1 MHLNHFNSD
10 GYTPLH
16 LACLTDKPQCVN
28 ALLLAGANVNL
39 SAKQSKQSKTSTPTS
54 LAGFVKSNNSNK
66 LYNRYMKFGGTPLHW
81 CSSRETLNALI
92 AQGCDVN
99 AVNFEGKTALH
110 VMVSKTR

>member
-1 MHLNHFNSD
+1 M
-10 GYTPLH
+10 
-16 LACLTDKPQCVN
+16 ACLTDKPECVN

-39 SAKQSKQSKTSTPTS
+39 SAKQTKPSKVSTPTS
-54 LAGFVKSNNSNK
+54 LAGFAKSNNLTK
-66 LYNRYMKFGGTPLHW
+66 LYNQYMKYGGTPLHW

-110 VMVSKTR
+110 VMVRRYYITLYLFICFYLIK